1 MKKLSLILALVLAW
15 TLMPFAAGA
24 LAETTLTVY
33 NWYDYID
40 ESVLEDFENETGIK
54 VDYVM
59 FTTVEEMYV
68 KMTTGGGKY
77 DIIVPSDY
85 IIDRL
90 IKDDMLAPMDFDKMP
105 NAKNNLLANMW
116 NADYDLGNQYSVP

>member
-1 MKKLSLILALVLAW
+1 MKKLTLVLVLALVLCA
-15 TLMPFAAGA
+15 LPIAAR
-24 LAETTLTVY
+24 AEGTLTVY

-40 ESVLEDFENETGIK
+40 ESVLDDFTAETGIK

-77 DIIVPSDY
+77 DINRRRATSRPK
-85 IIDRL
+85 RR
-90 IKDDMLAPMDFDKMP
+90 
-105 NAKNNLLANMW
+105 KNNR
-116 NADYDLGNQYSVP
+116 NASRRDATTPN

>member
-1 MKKLSLILALVLAW
+1 MKKLSLVLILALVLCA
-15 TLMPFAAGA
+15 LPVAAH
-24 LAETTLTVY
+24 AEGTLTVY

-40 ESVLEDFENETGIK
+40 ESVLDDFTAETGIK

-77 DIIVPSDY
+77 EPVRINTYKADPE
-85 IIDRL
+85 
-90 IKDDMLAPMDFDKMP
+90 KADDDKE
-105 NAKNNLLANMW
+105 
-116 NADYDLGNQYSVP
+116 